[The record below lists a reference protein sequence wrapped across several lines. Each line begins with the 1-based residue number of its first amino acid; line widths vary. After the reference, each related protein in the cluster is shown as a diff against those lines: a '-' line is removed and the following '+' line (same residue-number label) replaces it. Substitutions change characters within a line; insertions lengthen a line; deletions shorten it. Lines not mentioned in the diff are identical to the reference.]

1 MTRPG
6 FSRTAALFAAPV
18 LLLSLSMRGRAADK
32 DVVELQREVA
42 SITDQINSLQSALN
56 ALQMSINE
64 KLASQSALLQQ
75 TLDRV
80 NQIHTDQAVSNN
92 GVASQLRDQEQK
104 VAQPV
109 AALNA
114 KIDQVVTQSSAAQE
128 SLADVSARLGRLE
141 QRLTDL
147 ENAVKV
153 IQSGP
158 AQPPAASAPTAQGG
172 PPAGITAEGLYANAS
187 RDQLSGKSDLA
198 LQEYHDYIEYYG
210 STEMAAGAQFHI
222 GEIQLNQGNL
232 DDAIQAFDAVMER
245 YPDSP
250 RAADALY
257 LKAQALE
264 KQGKRTL
271 AFQALNDT
279 VRKYPDSD
287 AARSAKNELA
297 RLRPRPRRTAN

>member
-1 MTRPG
+1 MTRPHI
-6 FSRTAALFAAPV
+6 RTAAWFAAPV
-18 LLLSLSMRGRAADK
+18 LLLSIPAAGHAADK
-32 DVVELQREVA
+32 DVIELQRDVA
-42 SITDQINSLQSALN
+42 AITDQINNLQSTLS

-64 KLASQSALLQQ
+64 KLAAQSALLQQ

-80 NQIHTDQAVSNN
+80 NQIHTDEAVSNN

-104 VAQPV
+104 IAAPV

-114 KIDQVVTQSSAAQE
+114 KIDQVVTQSSAAQD
-128 SLADVSARLGRLE
+128 SLADVSSRLSRLE

-158 AQPPAASAPTAQGG
+158 AQPPAAPTAQGG

-198 LQEYHDYIEYYG
+198 LQEYHDYIQYYG
-210 STEMAAGAQFHI
+210 NTEMAANAQFHI

-232 DDAIQAFDAVMER
+232 DDAIQAFDAVLDR
-245 YPDSP
+245 YSDSP

-264 KQGKRTL
+264 KQGKRT
-271 AFQALNDT
+271 AAIQALNDT

-297 RLRPRPRRTAN
+297 RLRPRSRR